1 MHEALHYDLLP
12 CPLGRVLIATCD
24 AGALRA
30 VFLGDEEA
38 PLVQALQHRWGPA
51 QRATLPGSVPER
63 VLRAI
68 ENPAAAIDAVPLP
81 PGTPFQQQVWRA
93 LQQLPAGRTTGY
105 AALAAAA
112 GQPRAV
118 RAVAS
123 ACGANPLAVLV
134 PCHRVLRSDGGLG
147 GYRWGLARK
156 RWLLEREG
164 ISIAQ
169 THD

>member
-1 MHEALHYDLLP
+1 MPDPLRYDLLP
-12 CPLGRVLIATCD
+12 CPLGRVLIAIGDT
-24 AGALRA
+24 GALRA
-30 VFLGDEEA
+30 VFLGDEDEL
-38 PLVQALQHRWGPA
+38 LVQALQHRWGAAHRTALPA
-51 QRATLPGSVPER
+51 SASAL

-68 ENPAAAIDAVPLP
+68 DNPARLEEVPLP
-81 PGTPFQQQVWRA
+81 PGTPFQQLVWHA
-93 LQQLPAGRTTGY
+93 LQQLPAGRTTSY

-134 PCHRVLRSDGGLG
+134 PCHRVLRGDGGLG

-164 ISIAQ
+164 VSIAQ
-169 THD
+169 AHD